1 MSEKSTEEL
10 RTQIDRIK
18 TLSELVSRAK
28 LAAKL
33 GQQYGTDRD
42 IYEALGYPKT
52 LTYRDF
58 AVRYERQD
66 IARAVID
73 KPVDASW
80 QGGCLIQESTEED
93 TPLEKAWKNLVQDEG
108 LDVIGKLC
116 RLDKLVGIGEYA
128 ILLFG
133 LGDVSNKEKFAT
145 PAEKSAPLIY
155 LRPLGEGSVSIVQWE
170 TDTQNPRY
178 GLPVMYE
185 LKLSQADSDMT
196 TSLQVHHSRILHVAG
211 ELLEG
216 TVKGASRLLPIYN
229 RLFDLEKLVGGSAEM
244 FWRGARPGYKGKVDK
259 DYMLTSDEEKD
270 LQDQLDEYEHNLR
283 RFLISTGIDLSALE
297 TQVADPGE
305 HVDVQI
311 QMISAQTGIPKRI
324 LTGSERGELASTQD
338 ITSWYSLIQGRREN
352 YVEGTILRPFIRKC
366 QEFGILPPVKDEE
379 EGYSIVW
386 KPMFEKSDKE
396 KAEVGEIRAKALNQY
411 AAQPTA
417 ESIVPPEAFYRYFL
431 GFDQDQ
437 VDMIT
442 ELQEAAIEEEG
453 QQEEEE

>member
-1 MSEKSTEEL
+1 MSKKNTEEL
-10 RTQIDRIK
+10 QIQVNRIK
-18 TLSELVSRAK
+18 TLSELVSRVK
-28 LAAKL
+28 LAGRL

-58 AVRYERQD
+58 AARYERQD

-93 TPLEKAWKNLVQDEG
+93 TSLENAWKNLVQDAE
-108 LDVIGKLC
+108 LDVIDKLC

-133 LGDVSNKEKFAT
+133 LGDVSNKEQFAM
-145 PAEKSAPLIY
+145 PAGKSSQLIY
-155 LRPLGEGSVSIVQWE
+155 LRPLGEGSVAINQWE
-170 TDTQNPRY
+170 TNTQDPRY
-178 GLPVMYE
+178 GLPLMYE
-185 LKLSQADSDMT
+185 LKLSQADSDIT
-196 TSLQVHHSRILHVAG
+196 TSLRVHHSRILHVAG

-216 TVKGASRLLPIYN
+216 TVKGSSRLLPIYN
-229 RLFDLEKLVGGSAEM
+229 RLFDLEKLVGASAEM

-259 DYMLTSDEEKD
+259 DYMLTSDEEED
-270 LQDQLDEYEHNLR
+270 FRDQLDEYEHNLR
-283 RFLISTGIDLSALE
+283 RFLISTGIDLSAME
-297 TQVADPGE
+297 TQVADPSN
-305 HVDVQI
+305 HVDIQI

-338 ITSWYSLIQGRREN
+338 LASWYSLIQGRRDN
-352 YVEGTILRPFIRKC
+352 YVEGNILRPFIRKC
-366 QEFGILPPVKDEE
+366 QEFGILPPVKNEE
-379 EGYSIVW
+379 EGYSIIW

-411 AAQPTA
+411 AAQPMA
-417 ESIVPPEAFYRYFL
+417 ESIVPPEAFYKYFL

-437 VDMIT
+437 IDMIT
-442 ELQEAAIEEEG
+442 EMQETAVK
-453 QQEEEE
+453 EEEEV

>member
-1 MSEKSTEEL
+1 MFEKNAEEL
-10 RTQIDRIK
+10 QIQVNRIK

-28 LAAKL
+28 LASKL

-42 IYEALGYPKT
+42 IYEALGYPET
-52 LTYRDF
+52 LTYKDF
-58 AVRYERQD
+58 AARYERQD

-93 TPLEKAWKNLVQDEG
+93 TPLEKAWKSLIKNSD
-108 LDVIGKLC
+108 LDVLGKLC
-116 RLDKLVGIGEYA
+116 RLDKLAGIGSYA

-133 LGDVSNKEKFAT
+133 LGDVSSREKFMT
-145 PAEKSAPLIY
+145 PVERNTPLIY
-155 LRPLGEGSVSIVQWE
+155 LRPLGEGNVSITQWE
-170 TDTQNPRY
+170 TNTQNPRY
-178 GLPVMYE
+178 GLPVIYE
-185 LKLSQADSDMT
+185 LKLSQPDSDMT
-196 TSLQVHHSRILHVAG
+196 TSLRVHYSRILHVAG

-216 TVKGASRLLPIYN
+216 SIQGSSRLLPIYN
-229 RLFDLEKLVGGSAEM
+229 RLFDLEKLVGASAEM

-259 DYMLTSDEEKD
+259 DYMLTSDEKAD
-270 LQDQLDEYEHNLR
+270 FKDQLDEYEHNLR
-283 RFLISTGIDLSALE
+283 RFLISAGIDISALE
-297 TQVADPGE
+297 TQVADPSK
-305 HVDVQI
+305 HVDVQV

-366 QEFGILPPVKDEE
+366 QEFNILPPVKNEE
-379 EGYSIVW
+379 KGYSVIW

-411 AAQPTA
+411 AAQPMA
-417 ESIVPPEAFYRYFL
+417 ESIVPPEAFYKYFL

-442 ELQEAAIEEEG
+442 ELQETAIKEDEEVV
-453 QQEEEE
+453 